1 LSYEAHHCGVLLSI
15 FDNAQY
21 YSSMTISKSLS
32 RLTLVICFSFIASL
46 PSHAQDSPESSI
58 TPEAAVEV
66 IEAVTPPEPEKKSS
80 VDEKINNFMAPI
92 SKWSFK
98 FIFAGVELEDSNG
111 EVIKDKDGN
120 HMELPL
126 ILIWLVGAA
135 LLFTCIFKFINVRL
149 LKLAFRTVKGKY
161 SKSDD
166 PGEITHF
173 QALTA
178 ALSGTVGLGNIA
190 GVAIAVSV
198 GGAGAIFWMVMV
210 GILGMTTKFCE
221 CTLGVKYRKI
231 DENGKVRGGAM
242 YYLRDGLKER
252 DMGGMG
258 KVLAVLF
265 AIMCVGASFGGGN
278 MFQINQAAT
287 QFIGITESAEHVD
300 ARSELAVIQSQ
311 KKEFTKI
318 NSSLTEISSQIETTS
333 NKADSIYYKKND
345 SYVYRDV
352 FKDISNQTDSLNT
365 PLNKISSQIDSKSE
379 ILKQLNIKE
388 AAALQKVGN
397 TEGFFSQQ
405 KWIFGAIVA
414 FLVGIVIIGGIK
426 SIASVTEKLV
436 PFMCGIYVLAALVVI
451 FSKADQIPAAVG
463 TIFHDAFAPTAVAG
477 GILGAIIQGVR
488 RAAFSNEAGFGSAPI
503 VHAAARTRHAASEG
517 LVALI
522 EPFVDT
528 VIVCTMTGLVIV
540 ITGMHEQSVELSGIA
555 LTSSAFSQVISW
567 FPYILTASVILFAF
581 STMISWSYYGQQ
593 AWSYLFGTSKF
604 VEISYKIIFCIFII
618 IGASTSLGNV
628 LDFSDSMLFAMC
640 LFNLIGV
647 WLLFPV
653 VKRELIDFQ
662 KHAEEIDS
670 QN

>member
-1 LSYEAHHCGVLLSI
+1 
-15 FDNAQY
+15 
-21 YSSMTISKSLS
+21 MTISKSLS
-32 RLTLVICFSFIASL
+32 HLLTILCFSIVASL
-46 PSHAQDSPESSI
+46 SAYAQDAPQTPPPPSLPDTTELA
-58 TPEAAVEV
+58 TPEA
-66 IEAVTPPEPEKKSS
+66 VTEPEQP
-80 VDEKINNFMAPI
+80 EKNAAPKPEEEASIDAAINNFMAPI

-98 FIFAGVELEDSNG
+98 FIFAGVELEDSEG
-111 EVIKDKDGN
+111 EVILDKDGN

-135 LLFTCIFKFINVRL
+135 LLFTVIFRFINVRL
-149 LKLAFRTVKGKY
+149 LKLAFKTVKGKY
-161 SKSDD
+161 SKDDD

-173 QALTA
+173 QALSA

-198 GGAGAIFWMVMV
+198 GGAGAIFWMVVV
-210 GILGMTTKFCE
+210 GVLGMTTKFCE
-221 CTLGVKYRKI
+221 CTLGVKYRNFDK
-231 DENGKVRGGAM
+231 DGKVHGGAM

-252 DMGGMG
+252 DMTGMG

-287 QFIGITESAEHVD
+287 QFIGITESAEHT
-300 ARSELAVIQSQ
+300 AAKTELATIQKQKAEFTNINANLTGISSELESTSSKVDKIHESH
-311 KKEFTKI
+311 KESYAYNDLFKDISDKTG
-318 NSSLTEISSQIETTS
+318 SLTVPLDEISSQIAPKSDILTQL
-333 NKADSIYYKKND
+333 SI
-345 SYVYRDV
+345 
-352 FKDISNQTDSLNT
+352 Q
-365 PLNKISSQIDSKSE
+365 
-379 ILKQLNIKE
+379 E
-388 AAALQKVGN
+388 AAAQEKVDS
-397 TEGFFSQQ
+397 TEGYLAQE
-405 KWIFGAIVA
+405 KWIFGLIVA
-414 FLVGIVIIGGIK
+414 ILVGFVIIGGIK

-451 FSKADQIPAAVG
+451 FSKAELIPSAVS

-503 VHAAARTRHAASEG
+503 AHAAAKTKHAASEG
-517 LVALI
+517 LVALL

-540 ITGMHEQSVELSGIA
+540 ITGMHEQSGLDGIA

-567 FPYILTASVILFAF
+567 FPYILTASVVLFAF

-593 AWSYLFGTSKF
+593 AWAYLFGKSK
-604 VEISYKIIFCIFII
+604 VAEIIYKLIFCIFIVV
-618 IGASTSLGNV
+618 GASTSLGNV
-628 LDFSDSMLFAMC
+628 LDFSDAMLFAMC

-653 VKRELIDFQ
+653 VKRELIAFQ
-662 KHAEEIDS
+662 KHADEIDS
-670 QN
+670 KG

>member
-1 LSYEAHHCGVLLSI
+1 
-15 FDNAQY
+15 
-21 YSSMTISKSLS
+21 MTISKSLS
-32 RLTLVICFSFIASL
+32 RLTLFLCFSFITATSAS
-46 PSHAQDSPESSI
+46 AQNADDTNTAQEIEPVTQISPEAS
-58 TPEAAVEV
+58 
-66 IEAVTPPEPEKKSS
+66 PEK
-80 VDEKINNFMAPI
+80 VDEMSIDESINNFMAPI

-98 FIFAGVELEDSNG
+98 FIFAGVELEDANG
-111 EVIKDKDGN
+111 EVITEADGN

-135 LLFTCIFKFINVRL
+135 LLFTFIFRFINVRL

-161 SKSDD
+161 SKDDD

-198 GGAGAIFWMVMV
+198 GGAGAIFWMVIV

-287 QFIGITESAEHVD
+287 QFIGITESDEH
-300 ARSELAVIQSQ
+300 AIAKNELAVIQKQ
-311 KKEFTKI
+311 KSEFGKI
-318 NSSLTEISSQIETTS
+318 NANLKNISSQVDTTSSRADKLFNNKKANYEFHDIFEDISEQTSSLALPISEISSQIG
-333 NKADSIYYKKND
+333 ADSA
-345 SYVYRDV
+345 
-352 FKDISNQTDSLNT
+352 
-365 PLNKISSQIDSKSE
+365 
-379 ILKQLNIKE
+379 ILAQLNAQEK
-388 AAALQKVGN
+388 AAQLKVDD
-397 TEGFFSQQ
+397 TEGFFSKQ
-405 KWIFGAIVA
+405 KWIFGVIVA
-414 FLVGIVIIGGIK
+414 ILVGIVIIGGIR

-451 FSKADQIPAAVG
+451 FSKFDQIPAAFG
-463 TIFHDAFAPTAVAG
+463 TIIHDAFAPTAVAG
-477 GILGAIIQGVR
+477 GIIGAIIQGVR

-503 VHAAARTRHAASEG
+503 AHAAAKTRHAASEG

-522 EPFVDT
+522 EPFIDT

-540 ITGMHEQSVELSGIA
+540 ITGMHEQSDGLSGIA
-555 LTSSAFSQVISW
+555 LTSSAFSQVIEW

-593 AWSYLFGTSKF
+593 AWAYLFGTSKA
-604 VEISYKIIFCIFII
+604 VEILYKVIFCVFVVL
-618 IGASTSLGNV
+618 GASSSLGNV
-628 LDFSDSMLFAMC
+628 LDFSDAMLFAMC

-653 VKRELIDFQ
+653 VKRELTTFQ
-662 KHAEEIDS
+662 EHAREIDS
-670 QN
+670 KN

>member
-1 LSYEAHHCGVLLSI
+1 
-15 FDNAQY
+15 
-21 YSSMTISKSLS
+21 MTISKSLS
-32 RLTLVICFSFIASL
+32 RLTLFLCFSFITATSAS
-46 PSHAQDSPESSI
+46 AQNSEDTNNTQEIKSDTQISPEAS
-58 TPEAAVEV
+58 PEAS
-66 IEAVTPPEPEKKSS
+66 PEKE
-80 VDEKINNFMAPI
+80 DEMSIDESINNFMAPI

-98 FIFAGVELEDSNG
+98 FIFAGVELEDANG
-111 EVIKDKDGN
+111 EVITDADGN

-135 LLFTCIFKFINVRL
+135 LLFTFIFRFINVRL

-161 SKSDD
+161 SKDDD

-198 GGAGAIFWMVMV
+198 GGAGAIFWMVIV

-287 QFIGITESAEHVD
+287 QFIGITESDEH
-300 ARSELAVIQSQ
+300 AIAKNELAVIQKQ
-311 KKEFTKI
+311 KSEFGKI
-318 NSSLTEISSQIETTS
+318 NANLKNISSQVDTTSSRADKLFNNQKPNYEFHDIFEDISEQTSSLALPISEISSQIG
-333 NKADSIYYKKND
+333 ADSA
-345 SYVYRDV
+345 
-352 FKDISNQTDSLNT
+352 
-365 PLNKISSQIDSKSE
+365 
-379 ILKQLNIKE
+379 ILAQLNAQEK
-388 AAALQKVGN
+388 AAQLKVDD
-397 TEGFFSQQ
+397 TEGFFSKQ
-405 KWIFGAIVA
+405 KWIFGVIVA
-414 FLVGIVIIGGIK
+414 ILVGIVIIGGIR

-451 FSKADQIPAAVG
+451 FSKFDQIPAAFG
-463 TIFHDAFAPTAVAG
+463 TIIHDAFAPTAVAG
-477 GILGAIIQGVR
+477 GIIGAIIQGVR

-503 VHAAARTRHAASEG
+503 AHAAAKTKHPASEG

-522 EPFVDT
+522 EPFIDT

-540 ITGMHEQSVELSGIA
+540 ITGMHEQSDGLSGIA
-555 LTSSAFSQVISW
+555 LTSSAFSQVIEW

-593 AWSYLFGTSKF
+593 AWAYLFGSSKA
-604 VEISYKIIFCIFII
+604 VEILYKVIFCVFVVL
-618 IGASTSLGNV
+618 GASTSLGNV
-628 LDFSDSMLFAMC
+628 LDFSDAMLFAMC

-653 VKRELIDFQ
+653 VKRELTTFQ
-662 KHAEEIDS
+662 EHAREIDS
-670 QN
+670 KN